1 MKLWSLT
8 PLCYQ
13 TWGSDALR
21 GARQTVFP
29 ARRLIAHNQRMEP
42 QVQYCTTSD
51 GVRIAYTTTGAGPP
65 HVFVTEQV
73 VSHVQLESSQP
84 VFRRLLGGLA
94 RHNTLIRFDGRNTG
108 LSDRGLEIEAD
119 STKLDIEAVVR
130 RVGLEAFALT
140 GVQLQSVGV
149 IRFAAEHPE
158 QVMRLV
164 FVDGFSRISDFVGT
178 QPARALAAAIQV
190 DFELGTELIGAAAF
204 GAGRD
209 ESRDYGAYIR
219 SCVDATF
226 FGNIGNDELLP
237 DVTDLARTLAVPT
250 LILKHAGVQ
259 YVSMDMVRNLAAS
272 IAGARLSIVPGGWA
286 DDPEGLADRIG
297 EFINDTPASPSVA
310 RKDERTA
317 VSTRTVLFT
326 DIVGHTEMMQRLGDA
341 RGRDVLREHERIT
354 RDTLKAHGGAEVKT
368 MGDGF
373 MASFGSVT
381 RAMDCAIALQRAFA
395 AHSASMPE
403 PLHVRVG
410 LNAGEPIEED
420 GDLFGSTVIL
430 ASRIAAKAGAGEI
443 LIPEPLRHLL
453 SGKSYVYA
461 DRGETV
467 LKGFEDAMR
476 LYEVRWRE

>member
-1 MKLWSLT
+1 
-8 PLCYQ
+8 
-13 TWGSDALR
+13 
-21 GARQTVFP
+21 
-29 ARRLIAHNQRMEP
+29 MEP

-51 GVRIAYTTTGAGPP
+51 GVRIAYTVTGEGPP

-73 VSHVQLESSQP
+73 VSHVQLEWSQP
-84 VFRRLLGGLA
+84 LFGRIYA
-94 RHNTLIRFDGRNTG
+94 RFARNNTLVRFDGRNTG
-108 LSDRGLEIEAD
+108 LSDRGLALDAD
-119 STKLDIEAVVR
+119 STRLDIEAVVR
-130 RVGLEAFALT
+130 RLDLETFALT
-140 GVQLQSVGV
+140 GVQQQSLGV
-149 IRFAAEHPE
+149 IAFAAAHPE
-158 QVMRLV
+158 HVSRLV
-164 FVDGFSRISDFVGT
+164 FVDGYSRIADMAGT
-178 QPARALAAAIQV
+178 QASRALIAALQV
-190 DFELGTELIGAAAF
+190 DFELGTEMIGAAAF

-219 SCVDATF
+219 SCIDASF
-226 FGNIGNDELLP
+226 FGGAGDGEYP

-250 LILKHAGVQ
+250 LILKHATVQ
-259 YVSMDMVRNLAAS
+259 YVSMDMVRDLAAN
-272 IAGARLSIVPGGWA
+272 IAGARLSMVPGGWA
-286 DDPEGLADRIG
+286 DDPEGLADRIC
-297 EFINDTPASPSVA
+297 EFINDTPAQAPVA
-310 RKDERTA
+310 RTEA
-317 VSTRTVLFT
+317 LPPAISTRTVLFT
-326 DIVGHTEMMQRLGDA
+326 DIVGHTEMMRRLGDA
-341 RGRDVLREHERIT
+341 RGRDLLRQHERIT
-354 RDTLKAHGGAEVKT
+354 RDTLKEHGGAEVKT

-410 LNAGEPIEED
+410 LNTGEPIEEE

-461 DRGETV
+461 DRGEAV
-467 LKGFEDAMR
+467 LKGFEDAVR